1 MAKVSVYLNFPGTCE
16 SAFLFYRSIFGG
28 EFSFP
33 FSRFSDMP
41 EGELSEEVKQQIM
54 HVSLPIL
61 GGFELMGSDAPEELG
76 FAARPGTMTHLNLE
90 TDTRAEADRLFAALS
105 ENATVEQELQEMF
118 WGDYYGALTDQ
129 FGIQWMF
136 NCASKE

>member
-41 EGELSEEVKQQIM
+41 HGELSDEVKSQVM

-76 FAARPGTMTHLNLE
+76 LAARSGTTTYLNLE
-90 TDTRAEADRLFAALS
+90 TDTRVEAERLFAGLR
-105 ENATVEQELQEMF
+105 ENATVQQELQEMF

-136 NCASKE
+136 NCAAKE